1 MSRAMLCALLSV
13 GVSAAVRAEV
23 QVKEGEKIAFLGD
36 SITQGGMGPTGYVSL
51 VIAGLKTA
59 GVKATAIGAGISGHK
74 SNQML
79 ERLDRDVIN
88 KKPEWMTLSCGVNDV
103 WHGAN
108 GVPLDKYKE
117 NITKIV
123 EKAQA
128 AGIKVVILTST
139 MIREDAGNA
148 ENAKLAAYNDFLR
161 ELAKEKKCPLADLN
175 ADMHKALDEGEKA
188 GRKRGTMLTSDGVH
202 MNAFGNQ
209 MMAAGVLKALG
220 LSDEQLAKAQDSW
233 LDIPGG
239 ASVTT
244 KANLTVRQYQ
254 ALLGAAKKQGKSV
267 EAILQSAIDKE
278 VAELLKGESK

>member
-1 MSRAMLCALLSV
+1 MLCALLSV